1 MLPSLR
7 LLRLSTLTCDLG
19 SESGLYMALGCG
31 RQFLCAPEFHT
42 LDTSEE
48 RWSCALPKASRV
60 LTLPSQLAWVKT
72 RREGQ

>member
-1 MLPSLR
+1 MLPSLK

-19 SESGLYMALGCG
+19 SESGLCMALGYG

-48 RWSCALPKASRV
+48 RWSRALLMASWV

-72 RREGQ
+72 CREGQ